1 MGKSILE
8 KTNSWKPFVDAI
20 QDALQAKDFRKST
33 IRKILQ
39 IADPELSMWSG
50 SMRKYLSGL
59 LIGPGFVSGRE
70 ALFTKAF
77 EQFLLRKKA
86 LFKNAPLRVIK
97 LFNQLST
104 TLFSQ
109 QKARLLQIDESL
121 ARRPMSKEEK
131 TIKKGK
137 IAEQNL
143 SKWLQAYMQEKQPMR
158 IVEEELAEETQAIR
172 PLFSSYTPLD
182 PTTQTIL
189 EEITTPSELAFDQ
202 TSREQYEAPVRA
214 LEENVQKFQ
223 ITLQNLTMQ
232 LSLPPLNRFK
242 QLSKEGESPSHFTF
256 EKEFLASLIEKEPK
270 AITKELETFFARKE
284 KPLAALVERAK
295 EYDQAVRHIEDEQ
308 KKFSSQLS
316 PFLKKKDL
324 KSKTEILL
332 SELSLLSFS
341 EEFFSETNEGIEKG
355 LDEKKGLLQ
364 NLTKKIEEQF
374 HELLVDV
381 RELERSADFYKM
393 FLFAAR
399 WEIVADSVPYPD
411 LKKNIRQARKTLLK
425 RTEEQ
430 REALI
435 AGSLSIKEFM
445 DSLTS
450 SLYESDIRLIR
461 GELTS
466 RSLRLKEFREAVGE
480 ELIEIDRY
488 LFLLS
493 LSKESDTTITLER
506 EWLSTLYHKILTPFS
521 VFKET
526 YNPDTVHL
534 LFRYF
539 WQDLDRYKA
548 RKERLYKHFIQ
559 KVEPASLIRP
569 IKQTLDLVERKGGS
583 LYESFLEATKEG
595 SLEKLFDWLRDNRQT
610 LTLQFLLPLT
620 SLSFSEQKK
629 GIEHLAAIE
638 KRITDI
644 TLFAKRVQRIRT
656 FEPERLDSLLET
668 TSIFPLIEKLDAKN
682 ALSNHLQKIDHSLS
696 LLEREVCIELGLLD
710 KKGRLEA
717 GSALQEILE
726 QAQTSISTLLENLL
740 PRLREI
746 EKLSDSFLS
755 PVAEML
761 IKRASFL
768 TQIAPKPS
776 SDQDAFFSYFHKV
789 AVLLFSTK
797 ALQAAKNPNSFARIL
812 LIMPITQNIIQ
823 NTDKII
829 KEDHLFALET
839 ISRNIWNNI
848 SIDFDQQ
855 ERLNRTLHSFIT
867 ACNHALTTARLTES
881 LEKRLIKS
889 LQEISKQLQITSSF
903 EIPHLSF
910 TPGDLWYL
918 WQ

>member
-8 KTNSWKPFVDAI
+8 KTNSWKPFFDAI
-20 QDALQAKDFRKST
+20 QGALQAKDFRKKT
-33 IRKILQ
+33 IREILQ
-39 IADPELSMWSG
+39 IADPELSMWPG
-50 SMRKYLSGL
+50 SMKKYLRGL

-70 ALFTKAF
+70 ALFTEAF
-77 EQFLLRKKA
+77 GQFLRRKGS
-86 LFKNAPLRVIK
+86 LFENAPLRVIK

-104 TLFSQ
+104 TLFSP
-109 QKARLLQIDESL
+109 QKARLFQIDESL
-121 ARRPMSKEEK
+121 ARRAMTKEEK
-131 TIKKGK
+131 AIKRGK
-137 IAEQNL
+137 AAEQRL
-143 SKWLQAYMQEKQPMR
+143 SRRLQALVQEKRPVEM
-158 IVEEELAEETQAIR
+158 VEEEVEEVQAER

-182 PTTQTIL
+182 STTQAIL
-189 EEITTPSELAFDQ
+189 EELTAPSELTFDQ
-202 TSREQYEAPVRA
+202 TSREKYEAPVRA
-214 LEENVQKFQ
+214 LEENVQNFQ
-223 ITLQNLTMQ
+223 TALQNLTMQ
-232 LSLPPLNRFK
+232 LSLPPLNRFSK
-242 QLSKEGESPSHFTF
+242 LSKEAESLSHFTF
-256 EKEFLASLIEKEPK
+256 EKEFLASLIEKEPD
-270 AITKELETFFARKE
+270 AITKELEPFFAKKE
-284 KPLAALVERAK
+284 EPITALVKKAK
-295 EYDQAVRHIEDEQ
+295 GYDQAVNHIEDEQ

-324 KSKTEILL
+324 KSKAEILL
-332 SELSLLSFS
+332 SELSLLSFP
-341 EEFFSETNEGIEKG
+341 EEFFSETKGGIEKG
-355 LDEKKGLLQ
+355 LDEKNELLQ

-374 HELLVDV
+374 HELLVNV

-399 WEIVADSVPYPD
+399 WEIVAESVPYPD
-411 LKKNIRQARKTLLK
+411 LKKSIRQVRKNLLS

-466 RSLRLKEFREAVGE
+466 RSLRLKELREAVGE

-488 LFLLS
+488 FFLLS
-493 LSKESDTTITLER
+493 LSKESDRAITLER
-506 EWLSTLYHKILTPFS
+506 EWLSILYHKILTPFS

-548 RKERLYKHFIQ
+548 RKERLYKQFIQ
-559 KVEPASLIRP
+559 KVEPSSLIRP
-569 IKQTLDLVERKGGS
+569 IKQTLDLVERQGSS

-595 SLEKLFDWLRDNRQT
+595 ALEKLLDWLRDNRKT
-610 LTLQFLLPLT
+610 LTLQLLLPLT
-620 SLSFSEQKK
+620 LLSFSEQKK
-629 GIEHLAAIE
+629 EITHLTEIE

-644 TLFAKRVQRIRT
+644 SLFAKRVQRIRT
-656 FEPERLDSLLET
+656 FEPERLDSLLEI
-668 TSIFPLIEKLDAKN
+668 TSIFPFIEKLDAKN
-682 ALSNHLQKIDHSLS
+682 ALSNHLQKIDHALL
-696 LLEREVCIELGLLD
+696 LLEKEVCGELGLLD

-740 PRLREI
+740 PQLKTSDPFLRPI
-746 EKLSDSFLS
+746 
-755 PVAEML
+755 AEML
-761 IKRASFL
+761 RKRAVSL
-768 TQIAPKPS
+768 TQMAPKPS

-823 NTDKII
+823 NTEKTI

-839 ISRNIWNNI
+839 ISRNIWNSI

-855 ERLNRTLHSFIT
+855 EKLHRTLQSFIT
-867 ACNHALTTARLTES
+867 ACNKALTTARLTES

-889 LQEISKQLQITSSF
+889 LQEISKQLETSSSF

-910 TPGDLWYL
+910 VPGDLWYL